1 MRNLRNKV
9 NLIGYLGMDPKV
21 TELAGDRKMVKF
33 TLATNDIYRN
43 AQGEKVVDTQWH
55 NIITWG
61 NNAAFAGK
69 YLKKGMEV
77 AVEGRL
83 THREY
88 EDKKGEKRFFTE
100 VVVDNILIL
109 HGNRQ
114 QTTAEA

>member
-9 NLIGYLGMDPKV
+9 NLIGHLGVDPKV
-21 TELAGDRKMVKF
+21 TDMPGGRKMAKF

-55 NIITWG
+55 NIVTWG
-61 NNAAFAGK
+61 NNAAFAEK

-77 AVEGRL
+77 TVEGRL

-88 EDKKGEKRFFTE
+88 EDKKGEKRYFTE

-109 HGNRQ
+109 RGNRQ
-114 QTTAEA
+114 QTAVEA